1 MARTIYH
8 IQRTGRQGWRGGT
21 SALGLVTA
29 LLLARG
35 AAAQS
40 YVNPNPGGDVV
51 VTEDDTV
58 ALQFAP
64 ATQVTTTA
72 NVTTTELIG
81 TLNGGKPVYDQTFTA
96 AFSSPIV
103 QAGVSAARLAITS
116 AGGPGVIIGNPTLVS
131 HMVTTGNVSSTS
143 YVLDRAN
150 TNGGYS
156 NTGQPLPLFY
166 SAGTTTTQ
174 TFGPATLNGPQT
186 GVAYAS
192 NGNPNTGFTDICT
205 FPTTPTT
212 TKPTCTAVNGGSFT
226 VFAGQ
231 LDVNVNT
238 TVTYLVD
245 TTTTTTTTTT
255 TADVYDING
264 VSVQGIGSIHAVVP
278 VAGFDAS
285 EGFVTRGFSQANS
298 GDAPDNPI
306 RPWFEYWGQSSST
319 TGSMGGPGDTR
330 SGNGVDGGV
339 MLALSHY
346 LLIGAGVDDGHTN
359 LALSDGSES
368 GRVHLTQGGLFARIG
383 AATGLSTRIGLGFG
397 GGAVDTV
404 STISGNTSSTGSHES
419 LRTFWLG
426 TEISAPMA
434 VAGGRLIF
442 IPLLGANYTAVTL
455 NGFSEDGASFAL
467 AGVAETNKR
476 TREWAG
482 VDLGVPLSPRL
493 MLTGGLRALHYDGDL
508 TPGRSV
514 SFVNYPAVTG
524 LVASAPTTQRWGA
537 TASAGIEWRLIQQI
551 TLFAS
556 GDLRAQDSNTDKS
569 LRIGLRSAF

>member
-1 MARTIYH
+1 MARTIYQ
-8 IQRTGRQGWRGGT
+8 IQLTGRQGWRSGT
-21 SALGLVTA
+21 SALALVAA

-35 AAAQS
+35 AAAQT
-40 YVNPNPGGDVV
+40 YVNPNPGGQTIVSDST
-51 VTEDDTV
+51 TE

-72 NVTTTELIG
+72 NVTTTELVG
-81 TLNGGKPVYDQTFTA
+81 ALNGGKPIYDQTFPA
-96 AFSSPIV
+96 AFASPIV

-116 AGGPGVIIGNPTLVS
+116 AGGPGVIIGSPTLIS
-131 HMVTTGNVSSTS
+131 HNVTTSSISSST
-143 YVLDRAN
+143 YALDQTN
-150 TNGGYS
+150 TYNGYS
-156 NTGQPLPLFY
+156 SAGQPLPPFF
-166 SAGTTTTQ
+166 SANTTTTQ
-174 TFGPATLNGPQT
+174 AFGPAIVT
-186 GVAYAS
+186 GQYTTIGGYTS
-192 NGNPNTGFTDICT
+192 NNPNAGFTTICT
-205 FPTTPTT
+205 LPTAPTTVM
-212 TKPTCTAVNGGSFT
+212 PTCKAVNGGTLT
-226 VFAGQ
+226 VYAGQ
-231 LDVNVNT
+231 LDINVNL
-238 TVTYLVD
+238 TVTYLID
-245 TTTTTTTTTT
+245 TITTTTTTTT